1 MNNEEKAKELMAKI
15 NFLLGTFIEIVKDNV
30 EEETC
35 LIKEW
40 DTYIEK
46 MIRFFIKEIGNVMI
60 PSDTRLQ
67 FEEQQ
72 NALEIILPKRKIGRD
87 AVPFEEALIRARIN
101 AKPFDDDTK
110 RRLVLPKIM
119 KIYLKYLEDSK
130 NK

>member
-1 MNNEEKAKELMAKI
+1 MNNEEKAKELMSRI
-15 NFLLGTFIEIVKDNV
+15 NMLLCTFIMVVKDNV
-30 EEETC
+30 DNNAC

-46 MIRFFIKEIGNVMI
+46 MMKFFIKEIGNMMI

-72 NALEIILPKRKIGRD
+72 KSLETVLTKRKIGRD
-87 AVPFEEALIRARIN
+87 AVPFEEAMIRARIN
-101 AKPFDDDTK
+101 AKPFDDEAK
-110 RRLVLPKIM
+110 RRFVLPKIR
-119 KIYLKYLEDSK
+119 KIYLKYLKENE